1 MAINTGFNIRN
12 GESHAQCSTLQGASV
27 SEAASG
33 PVDKER
39 I

>member
-1 MAINTGFNIRN
+1 MAINTGFNV
-12 GESHAQCSTLQGASV
+12 GSGDSHAQCSTLQGASV
-27 SEAASG
+27 SAAASG